1 MKPLIE
7 TNPYLTNKEHREASN
22 KRSIRS
28 SCGVE
33 GIVVTS
39 LSDSISID
47 SSRAKKGL
55 EKIKARV
62 RG

>member
-7 TNPYLTNKEHREASN
+7 TNPYLKNKEQREASN
-22 KRSIRS
+22 NRSTRS

-33 GIVVTS
+33 GIVMS
-39 LSDSISID
+39 PSFSISID

-55 EKIKARV
+55 EKIKTRL
-62 RG
+62 RY